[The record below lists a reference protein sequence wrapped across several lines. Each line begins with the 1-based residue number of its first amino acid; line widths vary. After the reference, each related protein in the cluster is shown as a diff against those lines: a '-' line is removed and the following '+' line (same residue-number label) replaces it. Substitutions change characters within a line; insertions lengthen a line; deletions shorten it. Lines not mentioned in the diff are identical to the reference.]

1 MTHVHVVQE
10 RNIKNVAEKM
20 HKVLYRLK
28 NKYIIIFERNINCS
42 KDINNTLKST
52 VSILKAAEREA
63 LDDDT
68 NLSQKSG
75 ESSPV
80 DDIPNTSLEWLQ

>member
-1 MTHVHVVQE
+1 
-10 RNIKNVAEKM
+10 
-20 HKVLYRLK
+20 
-28 NKYIIIFERNINCS
+28 
-42 KDINNTLKST
+42 LKST

-63 LDDDT
+63 LEDK
-68 NLSQKSG
+68 NQSPKSG

>member
-1 MTHVHVVQE
+1 MQQH
-10 RNIKNVAEKM
+10 N
-20 HKVLYRLK
+20 
-28 NKYIIIFERNINCS
+28 
-42 KDINNTLKST
+42 NNTLKST

-63 LDDDT
+63 LEDE
-68 NLSQKSG
+68 NQSPKSG

>member
-1 MTHVHVVQE
+1 LLQRYVWHMFEYITYIYVQQY
-10 RNIKNVAEKM
+10 N
-20 HKVLYRLK
+20 
-28 NKYIIIFERNINCS
+28 
-42 KDINNTLKST
+42 NNTLKST

-63 LDDDT
+63 LEDEHQ
-68 NLSQKSG
+68 SPKSG